1 MCACGCFL
9 VAGILATIAWCA
21 IHGLWLPVA
30 ALVLALGA
38 VGWWG
43 SRLRKKTAETRKRPG
58 G

>member
-9 VAGILATIAWCA
+9 VAGILAAIAWCV
-21 IHGLWLPVA
+21 IHRLWLPVA

-38 VGWWG
+38 VGWLG
-43 SRLRKKTAETRKRPG
+43 SWLRKKTAETRKRPG